1 MEKRCKIKE
10 KGIKKILMKYK
21 HDGARAEEYEDPE
34 KLFEFWNTHYKD
46 SKKKFLI
53 FDESLHDELTEETV

>member
-1 MEKRCKIKE
+1 
-10 KGIKKILMKYK
+10 MKYK